1 MSDKSTLL
9 KTFNTQFFAFLDDI
23 IGILP
28 DNKDIAA
35 ARKSFF
41 MIKTAN
47 ASLIIKVWYQY
58 VYSPYKDTI
67 DSGDIA
73 FFYNKDYSGDLVHV
87 PNSGEVMLII
97 DTIRD
102 PIRTMSDANKGHT
115 LKYLQILCK
124 LSNLYSQA

>member
-28 DNKDIAA
+28 ENKDIAA

-47 ASLIIKVWYQY
+47 ASLIIKVW
-58 VYSPYKDTI
+58 
-67 DSGDIA
+67 
-73 FFYNKDYSGDLVHV
+73 
-87 PNSGEVMLII
+87 
-97 DTIRD
+97 
-102 PIRTMSDANKGHT
+102 
-115 LKYLQILCK
+115 
-124 LSNLYSQA
+124 

>member
-58 VYSPYKDTI
+58 VYCPYKDTI
-67 DSGDIA
+67 DGGDIA

-87 PNSGEVMLII
+87 PNSGEVIRII

>member
-87 PNSGEVMLII
+87 PNSGEVIRII

-102 PIRTMSDANKGHT
+102 PIRTMSDANKEHT
-115 LKYLQILCK
+115 SKYLQILCK